1 MTESEELSDVIASIY
16 DTTVAPDLWM
26 TVLQKTAHFVGGR
39 AAVLASHDTASGAAN
54 FNYLWGDDP
63 KYTAHY
69 MAHLAKTNPIIIPV
83 HLYCEPGKVFSLS
96 QITSYDEYRQSR
108 VYREWAE
115 PQGWGDFSH
124 FLIEKSSTSFGHFG
138 VAHAIDDSP
147 VGDEP
152 RRKLALLMPHVTR
165 AVSIAK
171 AMHLTKLAADTLT
184 ATVDALAA
192 AVFLLGTDGGITY
205 ANASAQEMLD
215 EADVLEHTP
224 DGKLNAVVPNE
235 RSELSNAIAALTADT
250 AVRTDAA
257 SVILLNGRNGAR
269 FVAHL
274 VSLTS
279 GQREHAGRML
289 GAAGA
294 VFVHQAELKRPTL
307 IQAVAK
313 RYDLTEAESRVLF
326 TILEAGGVHETAAL
340 LGISDETVRTH
351 LKRLFRKTDTGRQAD
366 LVRLIGEIANPMAG

>member
-1 MTESEELSDVIASIY
+1 MTEAEELSDVIASIY
-16 DTTVAPDLWM
+16 DTTVDPAHWM
-26 TVLQKTAHFVGGR
+26 TVLQKTAHFVGGK

-63 KYTAHY
+63 KYTVHY
-69 MAHLAKTNPIIIPV
+69 MAHLAKTNPVIIPV

-108 VYREWAE
+108 VFREWAE

-124 FLIEKSSTSFGHFG
+124 FLTEKSGTRFGHFG

-147 VGDEP
+147 AGDEP
-152 RRKLALLMPHVTR
+152 RRKLGLLMPHVTR

-171 AMHLTKLAADTLT
+171 AMHLTRLTADTLT
-184 ATVDALAA
+184 ATVNALTA
-192 AVFLLGTDGGITY
+192 AVFLIGPDGAIAYANTSAEGMLEEAHVLERATDGR
-205 ANASAQEMLD
+205 
-215 EADVLEHTP
+215 
-224 DGKLNAVVPNE
+224 LNAVVRTDRND
-235 RSELSNAIAALTADT
+235 LSNAIAALRAD
-250 AVRTDAA
+250 AAEHNDAA
-257 SVILLNGRNGAR
+257 SVILLNGRNGTR

-274 VSLTS
+274 VSLIS
-279 GQREHAGRML
+279 GEREHAGRML
-289 GAAGA
+289 GATGA
-294 VFVHQAELKRPTL
+294 VFVHEAELKRPTL

-313 RYDLTEAESRVLF
+313 RYNLTDAESRVLF

-340 LGISDETVRTH
+340 LGISEETVRTH